1 MEEPLKYPV
10 GIQTFTEIIKE
21 KYIYVDKTQLIYDLI
36 HESKYVFL
44 SRPRRFGKSLLMST
58 LEAYFRGK
66 KELFSGLAISKLET
80 DWEVYPVFRFDLS
93 PANYDHPQ
101 RLINLIKRSLNRIGR
116 VYGLSSEYDDISDI
130 FIDFIEQAFDKYG
143 KRVVVLIDEYDKP
156 LLDCMHTPDL
166 HEVIKNEIRSFYSS
180 IKACDE
186 YIRFAMLTGVTGFG
200 KVSIFSGLNNLKD
213 ISFLPC
219 YNALCGISESEFRK
233 DFEKSI
239 AIFAREN
246 SMTDDE
252 AWKAFKR
259 LYDGYHFANKGE
271 DIYNP
276 YSVLHAFDDNIMK
289 SYWYA
294 TGSSSYLIKLIETYS
309 YRLDKIEGQRRT
321 ENQLANITDFQ
332 YDFIPLLYQSGYLTI
347 KDYDKETTEY
357 TLGFPNREVYEAFWT
372 SLKNHFFRTAGGGSD
387 FDLRLFTRDI
397 IDGNPEAFMERMK
410 ALFADTSSEPERNKE
425 IHFQNMMAIVAKMLG
440 FNVLTEVHSSAGRC
454 DMQILTER
462 YAYIFEFKIN
472 DSPEEALCQI
482 QEKGYADSFIGGK
495 RSIFLIGAKFS
506 IEKRNLT
513 EWIIRKV

>member
-10 GIQTFTEIIKE
+10 GIQTFTEIIEE

-219 YNALCGISESEFRK
+219 YNALCGIPQRFRK
-233 DFEKSI
+233 
-239 AIFAREN
+239 
-246 SMTDDE
+246 
-252 AWKAFKR
+252 
-259 LYDGYHFANKGE
+259 
-271 DIYNP
+271 
-276 YSVLHAFDDNIMK
+276 
-289 SYWYA
+289 
-294 TGSSSYLIKLIETYS
+294 
-309 YRLDKIEGQRRT
+309 
-321 ENQLANITDFQ
+321 
-332 YDFIPLLYQSGYLTI
+332 
-347 KDYDKETTEY
+347 
-357 TLGFPNREVYEAFWT
+357 
-372 SLKNHFFRTAGGGSD
+372 
-387 FDLRLFTRDI
+387 
-397 IDGNPEAFMERMK
+397 ID
-410 ALFADTSSEPERNKE
+410 
-425 IHFQNMMAIVAKMLG
+425 
-440 FNVLTEVHSSAGRC
+440 C
-454 DMQILTER
+454 
-462 YAYIFEFKIN
+462 YIC
-472 DSPEEALCQI
+472 S
-482 QEKGYADSFIGGK
+482 
-495 RSIFLIGAKFS
+495 
-506 IEKRNLT
+506 
-513 EWIIRKV
+513 